1 MNNIASLI
9 PFGTLR
15 RSLKRDPNDNQNEQ
29 TSDQQVQSSSNH
41 QPHQLYQAKRSA
53 SAKRL
58 PFSTIKSNVPQA
70 TNDIAE
76 LPPSPKLLDEGI
88 SAKHT
93 HHQYL
98 HHSPYRGG
106 SSNYVAVRGSS
117 GSSGSPDEQA
127 ATSFVRS
134 SHKTYSFHT
143 YRRRPLRYISHSFGS
158 ILNLWEILN
167 HFYYY

>member
-1 MNNIASLI
+1 MNNISSLI

-15 RSLKRDPNDNQNEQ
+15 RSLKRDTNDNQNEQ
-29 TSDQQVQSSSNH
+29 TSDQQVQSNQSSSNH
-41 QPHQLYQAKRSA
+41 HPHQLYQAKRSA

-98 HHSPYRGG
+98 HHSPYRGTA
-106 SSNYVAVRGSS
+106 SSNYGSAIRGPS

-143 YRRRPLRYISHSFGS
+143 YRRRPLRYILNKKRETS
-158 ILNLWEILN
+158 I
-167 HFYYY
+167 